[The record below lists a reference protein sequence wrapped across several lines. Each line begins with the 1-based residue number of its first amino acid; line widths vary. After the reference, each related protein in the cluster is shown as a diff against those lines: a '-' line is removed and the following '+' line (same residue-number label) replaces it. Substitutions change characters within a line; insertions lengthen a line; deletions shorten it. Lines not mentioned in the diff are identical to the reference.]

1 MTDRLKNTILCSLL
15 LARKYIIILL
25 VIELLTA
32 AAMYI
37 FRERFYIDVGYFA
50 VGTDM
55 LPLLITMLSGMSFFE
70 RHNAFCTSNA
80 VSRRNR
86 VISAGAVSAVICLLV
101 AVVNCIVC
109 SISADIWIA
118 FTEIIRTVA
127 YTRMI
132 SGGNVFVDIIELFFF
147 AEALFFLGYFLGGLR
162 YTVGSTITMI
172 MLAVL
177 AAFMVGS
184 IFLEKIMS
192 VTPAM
197 VLLYIPVLMQR
208 SVFTSVLL
216 SIIFAAAFF
225 VLSIKFSEVTVEKR
239 RGG

>member
-37 FRERFYIDVGYFA
+37 SRESFNFV
-50 VGTDM
+50 VGTDIP
-55 LPLLITMLSGMSFFE
+55 PLLVTMLSGMSFFE

-86 VISAGAVSAVICLLV
+86 VISAGSVSAVICLLV
-101 AVVNCIVC
+101 SVVSCIAWC
-109 SISADIWIA
+109 ISTDIWIA
-118 FTEIIRTVA
+118 FTEIIRAVA
-127 YTRMI
+127 HMRMI
-132 SGGNVFVDIIELFFF
+132 SGGNILVDIIELFFF
-147 AEALFFLGYFLGGLR
+147 SEALFFFGYFLGGLR
-162 YTVGSTITMI
+162 YNIGSTITMI

-177 AAFMVGS
+177 AAVMVGS

-225 VLSIKFSEVTVEKR
+225 TLSIKFSEVTVEKR